1 MSYWKFTSKEALAA
15 WDEMERQE
23 AVLKEQGESFAA
35 LFGGKPV
42 YQKTVCDWRF
52 YGVRFDGHVYV
63 AADLWTK
70 PTSKNGYAQQP
81 RVKVPT
87 SLKRESEALWQL
99 WNAQRPSVTADRE
112 AFYESIGLDWGNL
125 IFSGFSMFRHGDVI
139 YAETGATPKAEAG
152 GVEILG
158 SEYGAARKAAE
169 DRNVSGSHT

>member
-23 AVLKEQGESFAA
+23 AVLKEQGASFAA

-52 YGVRFDGHVYV
+52 YGVRFDSAKVYGGIE
-63 AADLWTK
+63 LWTK

-81 RVKVPT
+81 RVKVPA

-169 DRNVSGSHT
+169 GKA

>member
-23 AVLKEQGESFAA
+23 AVLKAQGASFAA

-169 DRNVSGSHT
+169 GKA

>member
-1 MSYWKFTSKEALAA
+1 MSFWKFSSKEALAA

-23 AVLKEQGESFAA
+23 EELKKQGTEFSA

-52 YGVRFDGHVYV
+52 YGVRFDGREYGNP
-63 AADLWTK
+63 ALWTK
-70 PTSKNGYAQQP
+70 ATNKNGYAQQP

-99 WNAQRPSVTADRE
+99 WNDQRPHINADRE
-112 AFYESIGLDWGNL
+112 KFYESIGLDWGNL
-125 IFSGFSMFRHGDVI
+125 LFTGAHSMFRHGDVI
-139 YAETGATPKAEAG
+139 YVDTGATPKPEAG

-169 DRNVSGSHT
+169 GKL

>member
-1 MSYWKFTSKEALAA
+1 MSYWTFTSKEALAA

-23 AVLKEQGESFAA
+23 AVLKEQGASFAA
-35 LFGGKPV
+35 LFSGKPV

-52 YGVRFDGHVYV
+52 YGVRFDSAKVYGGIE
-63 AADLWTK
+63 LWTK

-81 RVKVPT
+81 RVKVPA
-87 SLKRESEALWQL
+87 SMKRESEALWQL
-99 WNAQRPSVTADRE
+99 WNEHRPSMKVNRDAFFE
-112 AFYESIGLDWGNL
+112 AIGFDWGTL
-125 IFSGFSMFRHGDVI
+125 LFSGFGMFRHGDVI

-169 DRNVSGSHT
+169 GKA

>member
-1 MSYWKFTSKEALAA
+1 MSFWKFSSKEALAA
-15 WDEMERQE
+15 WDDMERQE
-23 AVLKEQGESFAA
+23 AELKKQGEAFAA

-52 YGVRFDGHVYV
+52 YGVRFDGREYNNPQ
-63 AADLWTK
+63 LWTK
-70 PTSKNGYAQQP
+70 ATSKNGYAQMP

-99 WNAQRPSVTADRE
+99 WNNQRPHINADRE

-125 IFSGFSMFRHGDVI
+125 LFSGFSMFRHGDVI
-139 YAETGATPKAEAG
+139 YAETGATPKPEAG

-169 DRNVSGSHT
+169 GK